1 MPTEKLTVQDIIL
14 IQKQV
19 EIAQQLNEMLS
30 EALTEIGDL
39 VGGIDTA
46 SIQDQKAAEVLD
58 KVKSTVSK
66 LEREIEEFNKRI
78 K

>member
-1 MPTEKLTVQDIIL
+1 MSTDKLTVQDIML
-14 IQKQV
+14 IRRQV
-19 EIAQQLNEMLS
+19 EVAQQLNEMLS
-30 EALTEIGDL
+30 EALTEIGDV

-58 KVKSTVSK
+58 KVKSTVSR
-66 LEREIEEFNKRI
+66 LEKEVEEFNKRI